1 MERLMERKNIGRFA
15 AGTLPPRKMIAP
27 SSDNTVDMSTPEA
40 RERVMKAVR
49 KVISTHNVAI
59 KELAKR

>member
-1 MERLMERKNIGRFA
+1 
-15 AGTLPPRKMIAP
+15 
-27 SSDNTVDMSTPEA
+27 MSTPEA
-40 RERVMKAVR
+40 RERVMEAVR

>member
-1 MERLMERKNIGRFA
+1 MPSKTIG
-15 AGTLPPRKMIAP
+15 GIPRDAIPRVKIAP
-27 SSDNTVDMSTPEA
+27 PSGNPVDTSTPEA
-40 RERVMKAVR
+40 RERVSSAIR

>member
-1 MERLMERKNIGRFA
+1 MEHKKIGRFA
-15 AGTLPPRKMIAP
+15 AGTLPPRKKIPP
-27 SSDNTVDMSTPEA
+27 SSGNPVDMSTPEA
-40 RERVMKAVR
+40 RERVMEAVR